1 MSGDTDRL
9 AQIEPDLVGAT
20 IIRLHVGREINDKER
35 AEFEALVEI
44 AKAARELSD
53 FLENIKETH
62 EPSRDDLDNGYVAL
76 ESSADYE
83 REEEL
88 AEALRAALSAL
99 GTESNKE

>member
-44 AKAARELSD
+44 AKAAREL
-53 FLENIKETH
+53 LG
-62 EPSRDDLDNGYVAL
+62 DDDMPNHWDDCVCSYCV
-76 ESSADYE
+76 
-83 REEEL
+83 RHR
-88 AEALRAALSAL
+88 ALRTALSAL
-99 GTESNKE
+99 DGDT